1 MRALILVSVLLG
13 SMACATKPSERDVFT
28 QGLREGYRMG
38 HAPQILPIQINPVTL
53 TPQTTYKDPTPEAV
67 RAAEEFMDSF
77 FANEGVTND

>member
-1 MRALILVSVLLG
+1 MKMVMILSFLMM
-13 SMACATKPSERDVFT
+13 SACATKPSERDVFT